1 MSSPNYAR
9 SNCNVSCSSTSST
22 ISAHQTRYKNL
33 LSLAQ
38 SGSKVGNADLAIPVS
53 EPPQYQTL
61 FQMARIEEKASSV
74 DEKEVDD
81 DASSIV
87 SMQDFIKRAEK
98 VNVSRRQAVAMKI
111 RQWSAEGKAT
121 WKKIEPY
128 YREFQYWVMMGP
140 H

>member
-1 MSSPNYAR
+1 MSTHQAR
-9 SNCNVSCSSTSST
+9 Y
-22 ISAHQTRYKNL
+22 QNL

-38 SGSKVGNADLAIPVS
+38 SGSKVTNADLATPSS
-53 EPPQYQTL
+53 EPPQYQRL
-61 FQMARIEEKASSV
+61 VQMARSGEKAPSL
-74 DEKEVDD
+74 DEKELDD
-81 DASSIV
+81 DTSSIV

-121 WKKIEPY
+121 WKRIEPY